1 MTNKDNSE
9 RIERYL
15 REQMSPEES
24 QAFLNDLRN
33 DKELREEAQMMAL
46 LIKEIKEEQDRQDE
60 AVAQEIA
67 ARIQPAACAAQRQ
80 PAKRQPAKRRAK
92 TVRLVRWMVSA
103 AAIFAIIFGA
113 NLWYSSYKM
122 DKVFDAYYKPYDATK
137 ARGGDD
143 KAIKLELAELYNK
156 VGTESDVAPVIT
168 RLQTIYDGILA
179 KSGEYADYRYDEN
192 DIAWYLALAYI
203 KDHQKD
209 MAKELLKRLAEQGVA
224 EASELLKEL

>member
-24 QAFLNDLRN
+24 LAFLNDLRN

-67 ARIQPAACAAQRQ
+67 TGIRPAAATAQRQ
-80 PAKRQPAKRRAK
+80 PAKRPAK

-156 VGTESDVAPVIT
+156 VGTESDEAPVII

-209 MAKELLKRLAEQGVA
+209 KAKELLKRLAEQGVA
-224 EASELLKEL
+224 EASELLNEL